1 MKTQK
6 ELWRQ
11 SRKQVQKA
19 LRHWP
24 RKTPIVA
31 DIVEDPK
38 HGTIYKVGYR
48 DNDQFT
54 EITNLVGPG
63 AKKTSEGLIAYFN
76 KALHH

>member
-11 SRKQVQKA
+11 QRKQGQKA
-19 LRHWP
+19 LRNWS
-24 RKTPIVA
+24 RETPIVA

-48 DNDQFT
+48 DSDKFI
-54 EITNLVGPG
+54 EVGNLVGPG

-76 KALHH
+76 KALLH